1 MFPGGSVIKNLPA
14 KQETRVQSLG
24 WEDPLKKGMATHSS
38 ILAWRIPRT
47 EKPGKLQ
54 SMELQKSWTWLSTK
68 QQQTTFGALDLNVWE
83 NGDNVKNLEPET
95 TTTDLETGS
104 LIGDRLNKGTDWISL
119 VAQTVKRL
127 STMWE
132 TWVRSLGWED
142 SLEEEMATHSSTLAL
157 KIPWTEELGAGYYPW
172 GRKKSGTTERL
183 HFHFLWI
190 KVLRKPWAT

>member
-24 WEDPLKKGMATHSS
+24 WEDPLKKGMATRSS

-54 SMELQKSWTWLSTK
+54 SMESQKSWTWLSTK

-95 TTTDLETGS
+95 TTTDLEMGS

-157 KIPWTEELGAGYYPW
+157 KIP
-172 GRKKSGTTERL
+172 
-183 HFHFLWI
+183 
-190 KVLRKPWAT
+190 